1 MKGLSKYSKILTNDS
16 YSGIW
21 PSAPV
26 IKLIP
31 RNNAPKP
38 KITAAI
44 FLSNGFFPNINTAEP
59 INIINGAT
67 AVSFNDT
74 NCEVIVVPIFAPKV
88 NPTDLSSVKM
98 PAFTKLTSIT
108 VVAPED

>member
-1 MKGLSKYSKILTNDS
+1 MVSLS
-16 YSGIW
+16 
-21 PSAPV
+21 
-26 IKLIP
+26 
-31 RNNAPKP
+31 NNGFLK
-38 KITAAI
+38 KERITA
-44 FLSNGFFPNINTAEP
+44 P
-59 INIINGAT
+59 IKIIKGAT

-74 NCEVIVVPIFAPKV
+74 NCEVIVVPMFAPKV

>member
-1 MKGLSKYSKILTNDS
+1 MTHIPV
-16 YSGIW
+16 SGQV
-21 PSAPV
+21 PPV

-74 NCEVIVVPIFAPKV
+74 NCEVIVVPMFAPKV

-98 PAFTKLTSIT
+98 PAFTNLLPLQLLHLKTDNAVIMHQILLL
-108 VVAPED
+108 